1 MEEALGVTLG
11 VTHHITWHETKKKW
25 TIGDGLLFES
35 ENDLGETVEWLKL
48 SATAYG
54 LCNLLT
60 SEKLKDTKPSL
71 RESEGYKSL
80 LAKRTEALN
89 TVLKGDLTL
98 WGEVE
103 HEHESMAKKK
113 RKLEKLST
121 KPKSLELDLG
131 DHGKLRCLTPSRNT
145 EDLTILFNAEAIM
158 TFLTY
163 MTATGCDALLSG
175 NKRSYIQ
182 SGKFKQKP
190 AEDAAE
196 EAK

>member
-11 VTHHITWHETKKKW
+11 VTHHITWHETKKNW

-54 LCNLLT
+54 LRNLLT

-89 TVLKGDLTL
+89 TILKGDLTL

-103 HEHESMAKKK
+103 HEHEPMAKKRESWK
-113 RKLEKLST
+113 SYLQN
-121 KPKSLELDLG
+121 PKALN
-131 DHGKLRCLTPSRNT
+131 LTWVSM
-145 EDLTILFNAEAIM
+145 E
-158 TFLTY
+158 
-163 MTATGCDALLSG
+163 S
-175 NKRSYIQ
+175 
-182 SGKFKQKP
+182 
-190 AEDAAE
+190 
-196 EAK
+196 